1 MESKTVDMTPTWE
14 GILPAILALLADG
27 VKAETRGVAIA
38 ELERMAK
45 LADLYVQ
52 LTQGGEA

>member
-1 MESKTVDMTPTWE
+1 MESRTVDMTPTWE
-14 GILPAILALLADG
+14 GILPAIVALLADG
-27 VKAETRGVAIA
+27 VKAEARGVAIA